1 MFSGSERLDQLLH
14 MLKREASYTAKFNVS
29 VEAIMVRD
37 MLQDPELM
45 RMMPWHICRYEN
57 DDMMD
62 TLKYFA
68 AHPKTVDGPETAR
81 ALPILLSTKLEVEME
96 QHQFSGWYL
105 GQQSVET
112 WGQD

>member
-1 MFSGSERLDQLLH
+1 M
-14 MLKREASYTAKFNVS
+14 
-29 VEAIMVRD
+29 
-37 MLQDPELM
+37 M
-45 RMMPWHICRYEN
+45 RAMAWHICRYEN

-96 QHQFSGWYL
+96 QAQAQIMTEYE
-105 GQQSVET
+105 QSVAGT
-112 WGQD
+112 YAP